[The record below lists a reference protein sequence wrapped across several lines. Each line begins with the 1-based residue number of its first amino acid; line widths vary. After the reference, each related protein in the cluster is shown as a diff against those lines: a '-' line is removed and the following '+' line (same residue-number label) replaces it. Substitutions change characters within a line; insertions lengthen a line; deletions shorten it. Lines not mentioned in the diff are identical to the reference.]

1 MSQLYA
7 PQTPEVDASM
17 DDYDDEE
24 NDEDDVEEV
33 ME

>member
-7 PQTPEVDASM
+7 SRPSNADASM
-17 DDYDDEE
+17 DDYDDDDD
-24 NDEDDVEEV
+24 DEDDMEEV